1 MGSNL
6 GEISREDSKER
17 RENILILQIL
27 GERVR

>member
-6 GEISREDSKER
+6 GEISREDLKEIK
-17 RENILILQIL
+17 EKILILQIL